1 MTEFL
6 LLLCVLVLII
16 ILINRNFS
24 RTVISQDE
32 FDELTAR
39 IESEETFDL
48 LMKIFQ
54 DNQKME
60 IDAQEWNQ

>member
-6 LLLCVLVLII
+6 LLLCVLILII
-16 ILINRNFS
+16 ILISINFF

-48 LMKIFQ
+48 LMEIFQ

-60 IDAQEWNQ
+60 IDAQV